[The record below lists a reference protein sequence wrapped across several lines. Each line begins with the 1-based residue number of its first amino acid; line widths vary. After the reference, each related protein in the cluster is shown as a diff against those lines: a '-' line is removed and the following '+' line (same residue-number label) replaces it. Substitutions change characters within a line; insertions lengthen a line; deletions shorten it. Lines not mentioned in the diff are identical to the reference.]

1 MIPTAK
7 QALEAELAAYKGYLE
22 KDDLPSM
29 IADALHS
36 VITCGCKYLETKF
49 GQPGVASGSS
59 IIGADLYESMAVQT
73 ERRLVEVYELVRACR
88 TTYINLRKEQDQ
100 KKDLLANMNRIE
112 IFRLMKEN
120 KALKAIASRVMTAR
134 GNLEAAQK
142 ELEAVRKEQRA
153 VNDQLRDLAARQA
166 AAVAAAGSLYQKAK
180 AEYREATMATA
191 TIPARQGN
199 IFEPMVLNWPDAG
212 LSSHGPTTARFEYL
226 FVHDPTIVPAVRDFQ
241 EKCQSYSAVAEFVAP
256 PISALGGTNEERFTQ
271 HIIAELGPRLKAIL
285 EGALSLQLTRFRQL
299 GRNWGVDIELVT
311 YMTHAINPIVAMP
324 VEVKRNFGGKLT
336 RYPAFNDDAAKQ
348 NFELNEKCLSQMCE
362 SVGGRNQLHVWYA
375 LTQAMRNIE
384 QALLSSDRGV
394 IIARDG
400 VVLLTRTCRNMTYV
414 SEIIPYEGINP
425 HPAAAIAFWIG
436 EVLDKTADCG
446 SMHNSDSRYVNTLRV
461 SGLDADCHRMTT
473 QSCDANMCNIGLPL
487 MHGSMPT
494 PVYGE
499 WSKKYIPEP
508 KSGYVIRNYGSG
520 TASTASDS
528 AMDDPDNDPLT
539 DVVYDKETLTF
550 ERYSRCGYI
559 YRAQLKNG
567 QHVIIKAAPTNN
579 IEILNELRMEVHAY
593 HRLRDL
599 QGTIVPRVFSYG
611 YATIDGD
618 FLGILAIE
626 FIDNGKMMSAL
637 DMDQRMELK
646 NLTDAEK
653 TACLNAL
660 GAIHKRG
667 VIHGDIRGANLIFR
681 SRGLGNN
688 LEPVFIDF
696 GFAQLSGNA
705 TKLAN
710 AKTEDYFRLLDTFK
724 GISQYA

>member
-1 MIPTAK
+1 
-7 QALEAELAAYKGYLE
+7 
-22 KDDLPSM
+22 
-29 IADALHS
+29 
-36 VITCGCKYLETKF
+36 
-49 GQPGVASGSS
+49 
-59 IIGADLYESMAVQT
+59 MAVQT
-73 ERRLVEVYELVRACR
+73 ERRLVEAEDYERACR
-88 TTYINLRKEQDQ
+88 TIYANLRAEQEQ
-100 KKDLLANMNRIE
+100 KKDLVANMNRIE
-112 IFRLMKEN
+112 IFRLMREN
-120 KALKAIASRVMTAR
+120 KTLKAIASRVMTAR
-134 GNLEAAQK
+134 EDLEAAQK
-142 ELEAVRKEQRA
+142 ELEAMRKEQRA
-153 VNDQLRDLAARQA
+153 VDDRLRDLAARQA
-166 AAVAAAGSLYQKAK
+166 DLAARQAAAIEAARSLYQKAK
-180 AEYREATMATA
+180 AEYREATMAAA
-191 TIPARQGN
+191 TLPAQQGN

-212 LSSHGPTTARFEYL
+212 LSSHRPTTVKFDYL

-256 PISALGGTNEERFTQ
+256 PISALRGTNEEWFTQ
-271 HIIAELGPRLKAIL
+271 HIVAELEPRLEAIL
-285 EGALSLQLTRFRQL
+285 EGALGLQRTRFRQL
-299 GRNWGVDIELVT
+299 GSNCGANIELVA
-311 YMTHAINPIVAMP
+311 YMPHATNPIVAML
-324 VEVKRNFGGKLT
+324 VELKHNFGGKVSGSLI
-336 RYPAFNDDAAKQ
+336 FDDNAAKH
-348 NFELNEKCLSQMCE
+348 NFELNKKCLCQMCE
-362 SVGGRNQLHVWYA
+362 SVGGRNQLNVLYA

-384 QALLSSDRGV
+384 QELLSSDRGV

-446 SMHNSDSRYVNTLRV
+446 SMHNSDSRYVNTPRV
-461 SGLDADCHRMTT
+461 SGLDADRHRMTT
-473 QSCDANMCNIGLPL
+473 QSCDANMRNIGLPP
-487 MHGSMPT
+487 MHRSMPT

-520 TASTASDS
+520 TAATASDL

-567 QHVIIKAAPTNN
+567 QHVLIKAAPTNN
-579 IEILNELRMEVHAY
+579 VEILNELRMEVRAY

-618 FLGILAIE
+618 FFGILAIE
-626 FIDNGKMMSAL
+626 FIGNGKMMSAL
-637 DMDQRMELK
+637 NMDQRIELK
-646 NLTDAEK
+646 NLTNTEK

-696 GFAQLSGNA
+696 GFAQLTGDA
-705 TKLAN
+705 TKLTN

-724 GISQYA
+724 GISQFA

>member
-1 MIPTAK
+1 M
-7 QALEAELAAYKGYLE
+7 
-22 KDDLPSM
+22 
-29 IADALHS
+29 
-36 VITCGCKYLETKF
+36 
-49 GQPGVASGSS
+49 S
-59 IIGADLYESMAVQT
+59 ISDVLSH
-73 ERRLVEVYELVRACR
+73 RR
-88 TTYINLRKEQDQ
+88 
-100 KKDLLANMNRIE
+100 
-112 IFRLMKEN
+112 EN
-120 KALKAIASRVMTAR
+120 KALDAIERKVVTAR
-134 GNLEAAQK
+134 ENLEAAQR
-142 ELEAVRKEQRA
+142 EFDAMREEQRA

-166 AAVAAAGSLYQKAK
+166 DFAARQADLAARQAAATAAATAAAGSLYQKAK

-212 LSSHGPTTARFEYL
+212 LSSHGPTTARFDYL

-256 PISALGGTNEERFTQ
+256 PISALRGTNEERFTQ

-348 NFELNEKCLSQMCE
+348 NFELNAACLCQMCE

-375 LTQAMRNIE
+375 LTQTTHYIE
-384 QALLSSDRGV
+384 KALFSSNRGV
-394 IIARDG
+394 VIARDG
-400 VVLLTRTCRNMTYV
+400 VILIVRTNRNIAHV
-414 SEIIPYEGINP
+414 SGVIPYEGANP

-436 EVLDKTADCG
+436 EVLDNPCRTLELNRPVDYG
-446 SMHNSDSRYVNTLRV
+446 SMHNPGSRRANTPSV
-461 SGLDADCHRMTT
+461 SGLSANSHMMTT
-473 QSCDANMCNIGLPL
+473 RSRGKSVSNIGSPPTQE
-487 MHGSMPT
+487 SMPAQK
-494 PVYGE
+494 YGAG
-499 WSKKYIPEP
+499 SKKD
-508 KSGYVIRNYGSG
+508 KSKAKDVVAKKYFSSM
-520 TASTASDS
+520 TAIASAS
-528 AMDDPDNDPLT
+528 ALDDPDSDPLT
-539 DVVYDKETLTF
+539 GEVYLKETLTF
-550 ERYSRCGYI
+550 ERHSRCGYI
-559 YRAQLKNG
+559 YSAQLNDG
-567 QHVIIKAAPTNN
+567 QHILIKAAPTDNV
-579 IEILNELRMEVHAY
+579 EILNELRMEVRAY

-611 YATIDGD
+611 YATIGRYR
-618 FLGILAIE
+618 FGILAIE
-626 FIDNGKMMSAL
+626 FIGNHKIML
-637 DMDQRMELK
+637 PLEMDQRMELK

-681 SRGLGNN
+681 SHGLGNN

-696 GFAQLSGNA
+696 GFAQLTGDA

>member
-1 MIPTAK
+1 M
-7 QALEAELAAYKGYLE
+7 
-22 KDDLPSM
+22 S
-29 IADALHS
+29 
-36 VITCGCKYLETKF
+36 
-49 GQPGVASGSS
+49 
-59 IIGADLYESMAVQT
+59 VQT

-112 IFRLMKEN
+112 IFRLMREN

-142 ELEAVRKEQRA
+142 KLEAVRKEQRA
-153 VNDQLRDLAARQA
+153 VDDRLRDLAARQADFAARQADLAARQA

-256 PISALGGTNEERFTQ
+256 PISALRGTNEERFTQ
-271 HIIAELGPRLKAIL
+271 HIVAELGPRLEAIL
-285 EGALSLQLTRFRQL
+285 EGALGLQRTRFRQL
-299 GRNWGVDIELVT
+299 GSNCGANIELAA
-311 YMTHAINPIVAMP
+311 YMSHAVNPIVAML
-324 VEVKRNFGGKLT
+324 VEVKHNFGGKVSGSLT
-336 RYPAFNDDAAKQ
+336 FDDNAAKH

-425 HPAAAIAFWIG
+425 HPAAAVAFWIG
-436 EVLDKTADCG
+436 EVLDKTTDCG
-446 SMHNSDSRYVNTLRV
+446 SMHNSDS
-461 SGLDADCHRMTT
+461 
-473 QSCDANMCNIGLPL
+473 
-487 MHGSMPT
+487 
-494 PVYGE
+494 
-499 WSKKYIPEP
+499 
-508 KSGYVIRNYGSG
+508 SG
-520 TASTASDS
+520 TAATASDLV
-528 AMDDPDNDPLT
+528 MDDPDNDPLT

-550 ERYSRCGYI
+550 EHYSRCGYI

-579 IEILNELRMEVHAY
+579 IEILNELRMEVRAY

-618 FLGILAIE
+618 FFGILAIE

-660 GAIHKRG
+660 GAIHRRG
-667 VIHGDIRGANLIFR
+667 VVHGDIRGANLLFR

-696 GFAQLSGNA
+696 GFAQLTGDA